1 MLLHSPDRAVKWTI
15 AATCLAAYV
24 LLAWI
29 SLIHVHKGLPI
40 TPWDPGLGVVFALM
54 AFAGPQA
61 GFVLFGGVVIAEVL
75 VLRHEV
81 EWPVIIGIAAIT
93 SLSYTAVTILA
104 RQILRIDIGLFHL
117 RDVLMLLAVG
127 FTGAYT
133 TFSTFEFESATLL
146 RDGSGFLATL
156 YIAGSVFLG
165 LLAVRL
171 GIALAEQ

>member
-1 MLLHSPDRAVKWTI
+1 M
-15 AATCLAAYV
+15 AATFFAAYV

-61 GFVLFGGVVIAEVL
+61 GFVLFVGVVIAEVL
-75 VLRHEV
+75 VLQHEV

-117 RDVLMLLAVG
+117 RDVLMLLGVG
-127 FTGAYT
+127 LAGAMIDT
-133 TFSTFEFESATLL
+133 VLLTLFL
-146 RDGSGFLATL
+146 LGVGQLDFRD
-156 YIAGSVFLG
+156 IVQVFPP
-165 LLAVRL
+165 LLIGDTI
-171 GIALAEQ
+171 GIAVVTPL

>member
-1 MLLHSPDRAVKWTI
+1 M

-24 LLAWI
+24 LLAWMR
-29 SLIHVHKGLPI
+29 LIHVHKGLPI

-54 AFAGPQA
+54 AFAGAQA
-61 GFVLFGGVVIAEVL
+61 GFGGVVIAEVL

-104 RQILRIDIGLFHL
+104 RQILQIDIGLFHL

-127 FTGAYT
+127 LAGAVIDT
-133 TFSTFEFESATLL
+133 VLLTL
-146 RDGSGFLATL
+146 F
-156 YIAGSVFLG
+156 
-165 LLAVRL
+165 LLAVGQLDFRDIVQVFSPL
-171 GIALAEQ
+171 LICDTIGIAVVTPLLLRFVFLQR